1 MDKSQIISSLI
12 GQQSKLQFTMLVDG
26 MKYQVESFDVTHSQ
40 TPMTKPAMR
49 GGVYFSD
56 LKEFKIKAKFSDTAL
71 SPVLS
76 KTMLGPSADFEK
88 IKFLTDI
95 ELNGAKKQTVLFANL
110 TNYVQRG
117 NGLELN
123 LVVVD
128 AELSN

>member
-1 MDKSQIISSLI
+1 MDKSQIISSLV
-12 GQQSKLQFTMLVDG
+12 GQQSKLQFTMLVGG
-26 MKYQVESFDVTHSQ
+26 MKYPVESFDVTHSQ
-40 TPMTKPAMR
+40 TPVTKPTMR

-56 LKEFKIKAKFSDTAL
+56 LKEFKIKAKFSDTSL
-71 SPVLS
+71 SSVLS
-76 KTMLGPSADFEK
+76 KTMLGPSTDFEK

-128 AELSN
+128 AELSD

>member
-12 GQQSKLQFTMLVDG
+12 GQQSKLQFIMLVGG
-26 MKYQVESFDVTHSQ
+26 MKYLVESFDVTHSQ
-40 TPMTKPAMR
+40 TPVTKPTMR

-56 LKEFKIKAKFSDTAL
+56 LKEFKIKAKFSGTAL

-76 KTMLGPSADFEK
+76 KTMLGPSTDFEK

-95 ELNGAKKQTVLFANL
+95 ESNGAKKQVVLFANL
-110 TNYVQRG
+110 INYVQRG

-128 AELSN
+128 AELSD